1 MLQTAKPNRNLIGAL
16 GATGILCCVFV
27 LTGLASANGQEPANK
42 AKGETSE
49 SQTQDKNKTGSATD
63 EELFKKL
70 TGGGTTKD
78 RPQENP
84 LEQAIRAMR
93 EAQKRIDGKDAGL
106 KTRELQQDVVKNLE
120 QLIEAVKQQA
130 QSSPSGG
137 KSPKPQ
143 DGDPKQKGSKPPE
156 PAETQPG
163 DNGKTRKDK
172 SPESTDKARDAENRQ
187 LAPLSSGRMVRDV
200 WGHLPPTLRQKLLN
214 VYEDKYLPKYD
225 DLVRRYFESLAEEGR
240 TAPRKK

>member
-1 MLQTAKPNRNLIGAL
+1 MFQTVNSNRLSCRQFAKVV
-16 GATGILCCVFV
+16 LCCVFV
-27 LTGLASANGQEPANK
+27 LAGLASANGQDPANK
-42 AKGETSE
+42 AKGNTPEP
-49 SQTQDKNKTGSATD
+49 QTQDNNKTDSSTD

-70 TGGGTTKD
+70 TGGGASND

-143 DGDPKQKGSKPPE
+143 DGDPMQKGSKPPE
-156 PAETQPG
+156 PAETKPG
-163 DNGKTRKDK
+163 DDGKTRKDK

-187 LAPLSSGRMVRDV
+187 FAPLSSDRMSNKV
-200 WGHLPPTLRQKLLN
+200 WGHLPEKLREKLLN
-214 VYEDKYLPKYD
+214 VYQDKYLPKYD